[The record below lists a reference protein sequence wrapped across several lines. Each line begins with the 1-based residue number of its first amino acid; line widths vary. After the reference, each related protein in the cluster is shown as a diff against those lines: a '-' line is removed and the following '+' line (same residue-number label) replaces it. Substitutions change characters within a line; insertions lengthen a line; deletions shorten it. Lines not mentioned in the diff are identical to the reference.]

1 MKMHSYITVNGQLQ
15 HVAEQADNLYPQLV
29 KATES
34 VGGWDKAIA
43 VASAKQAELDAL
55 NSSQYSTPA
64 NGSTHEPTPI
74 GTPKVPEG
82 SSTSY
87 VDVKTANA
95 LRKRLLTVAAES
107 KVASARGEDVRV
119 PEIHRLASKDYP
131 EPPRMVA
138 QEEISEVLNP
148 HPLIMHPD
156 PQISDMAKD
165 YTELQNELVSSGP
178 TYVKWPE
185 NITWKNFVVYQLIP
199 TLVYELEYPR
209 TDRCISSQMSTF
221 QHVFTRVVMSR
232 IRPLYVFE
240 KTVCLTYIIP
250 HSLG

>member
-15 HVAEQADNLYPQLV
+15 YVAEQADYLYSQLV

-34 VGGWDKAIA
+34 VGGWDKAMA

-55 NSSQYSTPA
+55 NSTQYSTRSS
-64 NGSTHEPTPI
+64 STHEPTPI

-82 SSTSY
+82 LSTSF

-107 KVASARGEDVRV
+107 KVASAVREEDVGV
-119 PEIHRLASKDYP
+119 PAIHRSPSKDYP

-148 HPLIMHPD
+148 HPLVMHPD

-178 TYVKWPE
+178 IYVKWPE

-209 TDRCISSQMSTF
+209 TDRRVSSQMSTF
-221 QHVFTRVVMSR
+221 LHVFTRVMSR

-240 KTVCLTYIIP
+240 KTVCLFCIIP

>member
-15 HVAEQADNLYPQLV
+15 HAAEQADDLYPQLV

-34 VGGWDKAIA
+34 VGGWDEAIA
-43 VASAKQAELDAL
+43 VASAKQAELDAQL
-55 NSSQYSTPA
+55 NFSQYSTPP
-64 NGSTHEPTPI
+64 NGSSSTHEPTPI
-74 GTPKVPEG
+74 GTPKVPDG
-82 SSTSY
+82 SSTSF

-107 KVASARGEDVRV
+107 KVAFIEDVGIRA
-119 PEIHRLASKDYP
+119 IRRLPSKDYP

-138 QEEISEVLNP
+138 QEEIPQVLDP
-148 HPLIMHPD
+148 HPLVMHPD

-165 YTELQNELVSSGP
+165 YSELQNELVSSGP

-185 NITWKNFVVYQLIP
+185 NITWKNFAMYQLIP

-209 TDRCISSQMSTF
+209 TDRRVSSQVST
-221 QHVFTRVVMSR
+221 
-232 IRPLYVFE
+232 L
-240 KTVCLTYIIP
+240 
-250 HSLG
+250 

>member
-1 MKMHSYITVNGQLQ
+1 MVMKMHSYITVNGQLQ
-15 HVAEQADNLYPQLV
+15 QVAEQADGLYLQLV

-43 VASAKQAELDAL
+43 VASAKQAELDAQL
-55 NSSQYSTPA
+55 NSSRYSTPP
-64 NGSTHEPTPI
+64 NGSSSTHEPTPI

-82 SSTSY
+82 SSTSF
-87 VDVKTANA
+87 VDVKTASA

-107 KVASARGEDVRV
+107 KVASAVREEDVGVRAT
-119 PEIHRLASKDYP
+119 HRLSPKDYP

-148 HPLIMHPD
+148 HPLVMHPD
-156 PQISDMAKD
+156 PQISDMARD
-165 YTELQNELVSSGP
+165 YSELQNELVSPGP

-209 TDRCISSQMSTF
+209 TDRRVSSQVSTF
-221 QHVFTRVVMSR
+221 
-232 IRPLYVFE
+232 
-240 KTVCLTYIIP
+240 
-250 HSLG
+250 